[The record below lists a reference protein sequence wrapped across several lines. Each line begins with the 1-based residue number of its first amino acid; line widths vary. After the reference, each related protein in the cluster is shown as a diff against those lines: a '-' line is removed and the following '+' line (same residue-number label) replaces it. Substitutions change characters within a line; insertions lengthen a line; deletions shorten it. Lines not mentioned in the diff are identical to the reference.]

1 MQARNAVR
9 QTLHHWQYD
18 PDLTGLRD
26 IARPLE
32 FLPHRGADQIFTP
45 GMVGRMEE
53 DLKFGPLRP
62 RDDFKRWV
70 NGLGRG
76 KTMEASHRQPRE
88 AGFDSDQSPVVR
100 AHPPG
105 MGHPCTES
113 HSRDVTSRS
122 SDVRGAAAR
131 APLPLVLGITGH
143 RDPRR
148 EDREAIEDRVRAIFE
163 ELRSQYPSTP
173 LVLLSPLAEGADR
186 LAARVALACGVR
198 LIVPLPMPQAVYEQD
213 FQTPAS
219 LAEFRELLQ
228 RADRHFELPSV
239 GADAAGKPGMN
250 GGARDLA
257 YALGGA
263 YIARNCQIL
272 IALWDG
278 EDSGKEGGTAQVIRF
293 KREGI
298 PEDYARFVSGS
309 CAEPGAQV
317 SRLMEP
323 VELGLVYHVMTPRAE
338 SAAALPDNSAPY
350 CPLVPPDVRNEDA
363 VLESYNRILKH
374 IDTFNRDWIVRA
386 AALATKRGAVK
397 TTLLPQEGEGFLHP
411 PLVSIRE
418 RFAIADALAL
428 YYKPRVINSLKLL
441 FLLVFLAA
449 LAFDLFAHVDD
460 LRHPPAMLLA
470 YLILLGVAYAWY
482 WRVTRQGDFQNK
494 FQDYRALA
502 EGLRVQFYWRLAGLG
517 DCVEDHYLS
526 LQRGDLDWIRIA
538 LRNWGLLDGRSEA
551 QDDVVASPGPYD
563 SMPFVLEHWIK
574 SQRRFF
580 KEAIPRDR
588 VLRERHEWLV
598 TILMGVGLALAVV
611 ALRFLTFLEGT
622 IWHGLFL
629 VAAGMAPVGAALI
642 HGYIEKRAFSEHLKR
657 YGRMSMLFDRAC
669 CRLDDL
675 LRVEDHAA
683 ARQLVRELGRE
694 ALAENGDW
702 VLLHR
707 QRPLEVPKAG

>member
-1 MQARNAVR
+1 M
-9 QTLHHWQYD
+9 TLPEALSD
-18 PDLTGLRD
+18 ERDLSKMGNRCLDASPFDMPNRSTAWMRD
-26 IARPLE
+26 
-32 FLPHRGADQIFTP
+32 
-45 GMVGRMEE
+45 
-53 DLKFGPLRP
+53 
-62 RDDFKRWV
+62 
-70 NGLGRG
+70 
-76 KTMEASHRQPRE
+76 
-88 AGFDSDQSPVVR
+88 
-100 AHPPG
+100 
-105 MGHPCTES
+105 
-113 HSRDVTSRS
+113 RS
-122 SDVRGAAAR
+122 Q
-131 APLPLVLGITGH
+131 APLPLVIGITGH
-143 RDPRR
+143 RDPRPK
-148 EDREAIEDRVRAIFE
+148 DRKILEARVRAVFMEIQN
-163 ELRSQYPSTP
+163 RYPATP
-173 LVLLSPLAEGADR
+173 LILLSPLAEGADQ
-186 LAARVALACGVR
+186 LAARTALDCGAR
-198 LIVPLPMPQAVYEQD
+198 LIVPLPMPQAEYERD
-213 FQTPAS
+213 FS
-219 LAEFRELLQ
+219 SSEFLAEFRELLQ

-239 GADAAGKPGMN
+239 GADAVGKPGMN

-309 CAEPGAQV
+309 CATPGTQV

-338 SAAALPDNSAPY
+338 SAVALPDNSAPY
-350 CPLVPPDVRNEDA
+350 RPLVPADARDEKA
-363 VLESYNRILKH
+363 VLESYNRILKR
-374 IDTFNRDWIVRA
+374 IDTFNRDWIDRSA
-386 AALATKRGAVK
+386 KLATKRRAAK
-397 TTLLPQEGEGFLHP
+397 TTLLPEEGEGFLHP

-449 LAFDLFAHVDD
+449 LAFDLFAHVDE

-482 WRVTRQGDFQNK
+482 WSVTRQGDFQNK
-494 FQDYRALA
+494 FQNYRALA

-517 DCVEDHYLS
+517 DCVADHYLS

-598 TILMGVGLALAVV
+598 RILMGVGLTLAVV
-611 ALRFLTFLEGT
+611 ALRFLTRLEET

-675 LRVEDHAA
+675 LRVGDHAA

-702 VLLHR
+702 VVLLHR
-707 QRPLEVPKAG
+707 QRPLEVPKSG